1 MNVQDELKLKELND
15 AVTNAI
21 KYRRDWLDSKMEE
34 YAKFKVGDDIYN
46 VQALQKIGVVRR
58 LYRYWSN
65 RNDGVMDTSM
75 DINYEYKIVGTNNS
89 FSNTSSQ
96 PNIHYGAKEDMLDF
110 SKRLI

>member
-1 MNVQDELKLKELND
+1 MNAQDELKLKELNY

-21 KYRRDWLDSKMEE
+21 KYRRDCLDAKIEE

-46 VQALQKIGVVRR
+46 VKALQRLGVVRK
-58 LYRYWSN
+58 LYSFWRD
-65 RNDGVMDTSM
+65 RNDGVLDISM

-89 FSNTSSQ
+89 FSNTSSH
-96 PNIHYGAKEDMLDF
+96 PNILYGTKEDMLDF